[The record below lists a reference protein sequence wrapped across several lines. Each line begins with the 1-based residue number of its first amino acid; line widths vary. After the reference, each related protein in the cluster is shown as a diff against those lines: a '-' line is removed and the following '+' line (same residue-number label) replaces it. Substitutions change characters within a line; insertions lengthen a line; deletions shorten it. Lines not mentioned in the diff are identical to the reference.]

1 MSGIGAGSESSRVGP
16 GSILGIAAVACAAC
30 CIAPILGV
38 VGTVA
43 ALGVLST
50 MFVGV
55 AGLLVAG
62 VAVAPFSIAVRRRSS
77 QAASSIAPEAFRVSR
92 PP

>member
-1 MSGIGAGSESSRVGP
+1 LP
-16 GSILGIAAVACAAC
+16 VASHRF
-30 CIAPILGV
+30 LGV

-62 VAVAPFSIAVRRRSS
+62 VAVALFSIAVRRRRS
-77 QAASSIAPEAFRVSR
+77 QAASSIAPEAVRVSR